1 MDKIGGFVA
10 EIKASWDAKEFG
22 KEHAALLFLG
32 ADFDNECALYQG
44 KLRCCIAM
52 LVSAMEQRDEL
63 RQIILQAVE
72 IFLSDKLK
80 EDEEEK

>member
-1 MDKIGGFVA
+1 MDKIGDFFD
-10 EIKASWDAKEFG
+10 EIKASWEAKEFD

-44 KLRCCIAM
+44 KVGCCIAM

-63 RQIILQAVE
+63 QQMILKAVE
-72 IFLSDKLK
+72 IFLLNKVK